1 LPQYTLAFREPFYA
15 QEQEAP
21 MLTKTAAALAAALAI
36 GMTMPATAGE
46 GAAQVDCW
54 NHDCGGWRSA
64 YGWSGWRGPGYAY
77 GSPYAY
83 GYPGYVYSPGVVYGG
98 PRVVIE
104 ADINTGY
111 VPRRSFRYGWD

>member
-1 LPQYTLAFREPFYA
+1 
-15 QEQEAP
+15 

-64 YGWSGWRGPGYAY
+64 YGWSGWREPVY
-77 GSPYAY
+77 GSPFVY
-83 GYPGYVYSPGVVYGG
+83 GYPGHAYSPGVVYGR
-98 PRVVIE
+98 PRVVID

-111 VPRRSFRYGWD
+111 VPRRRFYRHDWD